1 MTQKI
6 SLKVN
11 VEQFNALHNLTEEKC
26 ANVRDIPAGHPCA
39 DDDAEFFSELH
50 RTIADEPRAS
60 GTTAQNL
67 DSMRWV
73 SFARCWLSLQE
84 TVDPVETATDPEFD
98 WFSFG
103 FDYDKNEDYDHVL
116 LREIKASAKA
126 EGHRFPQ
133 DIEKTLRVMLH
144 G

>member
-1 MTQKI
+1 MTKKI

-11 VEQFNALHNLTEEKC
+11 PEQFNALHNLTEEKWE
-26 ANVRDIPAGHPCA
+26 NVRDMPAGHPCA
-39 DDDAEFFSELH
+39 DDGDEEFFNELH
-50 RTIADEPRAS
+50 NTIADAPLAS
-60 GTTAQNL
+60 GSTAQDL

-84 TVDPVETATDPEFD
+84 ANGDPEFD
-98 WFSFG
+98 WFSLG
-103 FDYDKNEDYDHVL
+103 FDYDKSEDYDHVL

-126 EGHRFPQ
+126 EGHRFPE